1 MNIREAMMSTDESGT
16 GKKGEAMATGTSQPE
31 HEKVP
36 EGAENIE
43 HTLRRLNA
51 EKARKREKNPGLYL

>member
-1 MNIREAMMSTDESGT
+1 MTTKPTTMSPQAQQRAPGSDSPVAE
-16 GKKGEAMATGTSQPE
+16 EH

-36 EGAENIE
+36 EGAEDIE

-51 EKARKREKNPGLYL
+51 EKARRRAKNPGLYL

>member
-1 MNIREAMMSTDESGT
+1 MTTDQKDPLVATKESEAPQSER
-16 GKKGEAMATGTSQPE
+16 

-36 EGAENIE
+36 EGAEDIE

-51 EKARKREKNPGLYL
+51 EKAEKRKKNPGLYL